1 MVSATVAG
9 IAASALELYPMDL
22 IVFYTGHNDYTAIH
36 GRILQTYFYPFPPWV
51 DWLNRAALGK
61 QADSPAKWN
70 NHMKHIHNPTVTRW
84 LLDYGV
90 IQTDKTLNQ
99 RAGQKINARI
109 FKVFQGI
116 VDRAAGK
123 RVPVAIIPPVSNLEI
138 KPLSSEGAGEKAF
151 AEGIRATNPQNRL
164 ALLIRAR
171 DEDIFNGIARAKSTL
186 RSTFRKLT
194 GDPLCHIDLEKR
206 LLDAGFTFN
215 DKNFLD
221 AVHFTPQGHLSVAI
235 ALDSALREINFCQSA
250 RPKPKIQPQPMYMP

>member
-1 MVSATVAG
+1 MVMIEDCGPNLSLKEMV
-9 IAASALELYPMDL
+9 M
-22 IVFYTGHNDYTAIH
+22 V
-36 GRILQTYFYPFPPWV
+36 
-51 DWLNRAALGK
+51 
-61 QADSPAKWN
+61 
-70 NHMKHIHNPTVTRW
+70 M
-84 LLDYGV
+84 
-90 IQTDKTLNQ
+90 TDDD
-99 RAGQKINARI
+99 KI
-109 FKVFQGI
+109 K
-116 VDRAAGK
+116 
-123 RVPVAIIPPVSNLEI
+123 
-138 KPLSSEGAGEKAF
+138 
-151 AEGIRATNPQNRL
+151 QNRL